1 MAVTKDHK
9 DDKAE
14 ALAPATDVAASGALI
29 EPGIVAAIDTAHPA
43 VDDNPRAASTPD
55 MNRIDL
61 NTPSALVSEEEQVIE
76 HLKAQD

>member
-1 MAVTKDHK
+1 MAISKDHK

-29 EPGIVAAIDTAHPA
+29 EPAIVAGVDTAHPS
-43 VDDNPRAASTPD
+43 VDDNPRADSTAD

-61 NTPSALVSEEEQVIE
+61 NTPSALASEEEQVVE
-76 HLKAQD
+76 QLKAQG